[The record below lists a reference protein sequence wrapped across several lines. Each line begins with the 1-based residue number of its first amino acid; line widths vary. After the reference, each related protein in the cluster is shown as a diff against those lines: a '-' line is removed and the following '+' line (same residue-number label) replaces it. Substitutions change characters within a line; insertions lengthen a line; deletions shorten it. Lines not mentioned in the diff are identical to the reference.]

1 LPCLIQFS
9 VENFVLCVNPLL
21 KRLLSNS
28 KSLTRFLVPMLLKP
42 RSAIPRNDF
51 RRMGNGAIACC
62 SRSAFKTSAI
72 IVVKAQLVPI
82 KILLKTKL

>member
-42 RSAIPRNDF
+42 R
-51 RRMGNGAIACC
+51 
-62 SRSAFKTSAI
+62 
-72 IVVKAQLVPI
+72 
-82 KILLKTKL
+82 